1 MLEVVIPAYEPD
13 DKLLILIDSLKKSLR
28 DTCDFGI
35 LIINDGSSEK
45 YDRIFTE
52 ASKNGCRILTHKS
65 NQGKG
70 AALKTAFS
78 YLQNSEYKGDIVCA
92 DCDGQHRPSDILKVV
107 AALENG
113 SKILV
118 LGCRDFIGR
127 IPLKS
132 RIGNRL
138 TSLLYT
144 LISGQNLKDTQTGL
158 RAFSS
163 ALLPWLSQIN
173 GNRYEYEMNQLLE
186 AKASDIVLS
195 CISIETIYE
204 NRNEG
209 THFHP
214 VKDSLRIYLP
224 IFKYLMSSLLAGA
237 IDFILLFF
245 FMKLT
250 NNLLF
255 SVVIARMISSAIN
268 FFCNKKL
275 VFDKSKVSIGESLIK
290 YYLLAGFIL
299 LCNYCLIRLLTYG
312 ISLPLT
318 LSKVITEVLLFM
330 LGYKIQKSYI
340 FRKKKN

>member
-1 MLEVVIPAYEPD
+1 M
-13 DKLLILIDSLKKSLR
+13 
-28 DTCDFGI
+28 
-35 LIINDGSSEK
+35 
-45 YDRIFTE
+45 
-52 ASKNGCRILTHKS
+52 
-65 NQGKG
+65 
-70 AALKTAFS
+70 
-78 YLQNSEYKGDIVCA
+78 
-92 DCDGQHRPSDILKVV
+92 
-107 AALENG
+107 
-113 SKILV
+113 
-118 LGCRDFIGR
+118 
-127 IPLKS
+127 
-132 RIGNRL
+132 
-138 TSLLYT
+138 
-144 LISGQNLKDTQTGL
+144 
-158 RAFSS
+158 
-163 ALLPWLSQIN
+163 SQIN

-209 THFHP
+209 TYFHP

-224 IFKYLMSSLLAGA
+224 IFKYLTSSLLAGA

-275 VFDKSKVSIGESLIK
+275 VFDKSKVSISESLIK

-340 FRKKKN
+340 FRKKKI